1 MFITNRQ
8 KSGTWKV
15 HLTIAVN
22 FIFSKDKGEEQLM
35 NSKSDHIEVLTYD
48 NANEA
53 IKKIFELLLSRY

>member
-22 FIFSKDKGEEQLM
+22 FICSKDKGEEQLM
-35 NSKSDHIEVLTYD
+35 NSKSDDIEVLTYD
-48 NANEA
+48 NANGA

>member
-22 FIFSKDKGEEQLM
+22 FISSKDKGEEQLM
-35 NSKSDHIEVLTYD
+35 NSKSDDIEVLTYD
-48 NANEA
+48 NANGS

>member
-15 HLTIAVN
+15 HLTIEVN
-22 FIFSKDKGEEQLM
+22 FISSKDKGEEQLM

-48 NANEA
+48 NANGI

>member
-22 FIFSKDKGEEQLM
+22 FISSKDKGEEQVM
-35 NSKSDHIEVLTYD
+35 NSKSDHIEVLTYY
-48 NANEA
+48 NANGA